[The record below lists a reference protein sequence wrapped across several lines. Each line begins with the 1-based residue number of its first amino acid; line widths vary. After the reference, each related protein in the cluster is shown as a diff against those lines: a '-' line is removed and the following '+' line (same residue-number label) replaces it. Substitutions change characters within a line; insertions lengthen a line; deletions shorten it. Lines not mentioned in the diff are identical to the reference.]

1 MPTRGNSLGA
11 VVHEVA
17 ERAST
22 LARLEAELALVEVR
36 GKIASL
42 GAGGA
47 VLASAAV
54 FGLFAVGFLLAAFAA
69 GLAVFVSVWLALL
82 IVGVVLAIATLAL
95 ALGGVSLVKRGMP
108 PTPEGAVAEAK
119 LTAEALKG
127 NGRA

>member
-1 MPTRGNSLGA
+1 MPTPGSSLGT

-22 LARLEAELALVEVR
+22 LARLEAELALVEIR

-47 VLASAAV
+47 ILAGAV
-54 FGLFAVGFLLAAFAA
+54 VFALFTFGFLLAAFAA
-69 GLAVFVSVWLALL
+69 GLATFVAVWLALL
-82 IVGVVLAIATLAL
+82 IVAAVLAIATVAL
-95 ALGGVSLVKRGMP
+95 ALGGLSLIKQGMP
-108 PTPEGAVAEAK
+108 PTPEGAMAEAK